1 MPFIDFG
8 DDYEK
13 VKEAEIVP
21 EREYDLRCK
30 DAELMLEG
38 GKNSIRVLIVHE
50 NSPVENPAPIFHYIG
65 LPNAEKDKANDE
77 AKNLDPGTTVRTKI
91 LMAKR
96 FFFAFGIQMDGS
108 RLDPA
113 DIPGHSARIG
123 LGIDEYKG
131 MKKNVLRLPM
141 LPSEGVEATT
151 KAGRKGRTA

>member
-8 DDYEK
+8 EEYTNA
-13 VKEAEIVP
+13 KEAQVVP
-21 EREYDLRCK
+21 ERDYDLRTK
-30 DAELMLEG
+30 DAELMREG

-65 LPNAEKDKANDE
+65 LPDKEKDAANDE
-77 AKNLDPGTTVRTKI
+77 AKGLDAGTTTRTKV
-91 LMAKR
+91 LFAKR
-96 FFFAFGIQMDGS
+96 FMYAFGIPIDGTK
-108 RLDPA
+108 LDPA

-123 LGIDEYKG
+123 LGIDEYQG

-151 KAGRKGRTA
+151 GKGKGKSA

>member
-8 DDYEK
+8 DEYEK
-13 VKEAEIVP
+13 VTEAEIVP
-21 EREYDLRCK
+21 EREYDLMCK
-30 DAELMLEG
+30 DADLMLEG
-38 GKNSIRVLIVHE
+38 GKNSIRVIIIHE
-50 NSPVENPAPIFHYIG
+50 NAPVDNPAPVFHYIG
-65 LPNAEKDKANDE
+65 LPNTEKDNANDE
-77 AKNLDPGTTVRTKI
+77 AKNLEPGTTLRTKI

-96 FFFAFGIQMDGS
+96 FFYAFGIPIDGAK
-108 RLDPA
+108 LDPA

-151 KAGRKGRTA
+151 KGKGK